1 MAPKRSSRTKGKR
14 VEGDSYDQ
22 ILFRSNEVALRYPNF
37 ETRTIHKGK
46 HVDLDELG
54 NLEPIRW
61 FANLDVLSILQIDK
75 PIYPRLVRLFYANLS
90 VDNDS
95 LTTYLLGT
103 QIRIFDSTICELIG
117 IAEKDRGC
125 YFRSK

>member
-1 MAPKRSSRTKGKR
+1 MTPKRSTRTKGKR

-22 ILFRSNEVALRYPNF
+22 NLFRSNEVALRFPNF

-46 HVDLDELG
+46 HIDLDELG

-61 FANLDVLSILQIDK
+61 FVNLDALSLLQINE

-95 LTTYLLGT
+95 LTTYLLGI
-103 QIRIFDSTICELIG
+103 QIQIFDSTIYKLIR
-117 IAEKDRGC
+117 ITEKDRGC
-125 YFRSK
+125 YFRT

>member
-61 FANLDVLSILQIDK
+61 FTDLDALPIL
-75 PIYPRLVRLFYANLS
+75 
-90 VDNDS
+90 
-95 LTTYLLGT
+95 
-103 QIRIFDSTICELIG
+103 
-117 IAEKDRGC
+117 
-125 YFRSK
+125 

>member
-1 MAPKRSSRTKGKR
+1 MAPKRSTRTKGKR
-14 VEGDSYDQ
+14 VEEDSYDQ
-22 ILFRSNEVALRYPNF
+22 NFFRFNELALRFQIF

-61 FANLDVLSILQIDK
+61 FADLDALPILQINE
-75 PIYPRLVRLFYANLS
+75 PIYPRLVRFFYSNLC
-90 VDNDS
+90 VDNYS

-103 QIRIFDSTICELIG
+103 
-117 IAEKDRGC
+117 
-125 YFRSK
+125 